1 MFLVDTLCPPYE
13 VDYQVIGPKQALFTS
28 DHALVCQQQL
38 SQRKECTSMYDTC
51 LKVIKNNSPCLLFDI
66 HPHSVNINEKCSV
79 QFKNFS
85 LISTQCG

>member
-38 SQRKECTSMYDTC
+38 SQRKECMYDTC
-51 LKVIKNNSPCLLFDI
+51 LKVIKNNSPCLLCDI

>member
-51 LKVIKNNSPCLLFDI
+51 LKVIKIIAHVCCVIFI
-66 HPHSVNINEKCSV
+66 HI
-79 QFKNFS
+79 QLILMKNVRLNLKIFH
-85 LISTQCG
+85 